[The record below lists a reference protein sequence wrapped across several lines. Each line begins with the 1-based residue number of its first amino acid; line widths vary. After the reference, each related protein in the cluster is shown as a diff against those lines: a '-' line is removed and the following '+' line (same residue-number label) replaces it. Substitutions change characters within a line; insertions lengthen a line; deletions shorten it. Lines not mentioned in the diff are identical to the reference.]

1 MLESKRIPCSA
12 LAVHK
17 NITQS
22 LTKSDYEKSFI
33 GPHMEKVDNLIFAI
47 LSNVVARNILLCI
60 KYILPV
66 TRTSCN
72 GLNPSTVPAMMF
84 CTV

>member
-1 MLESKRIPCSA
+1 MLESKRIRCSA

-47 LSNVVARNILLCI
+47 LSISLRVI
-60 KYILPV
+60 Y
-66 TRTSCN
+66 
-72 GLNPSTVPAMMF
+72 
-84 CTV
+84 

>member
-33 GPHMEKVDNLIFAI
+33 GPHTEKVDNLIFAI
-47 LSNVVARNILLCI
+47 LSISLRVIYCCALNIFYLSPGHL
-60 KYILPV
+60 V
-66 TRTSCN
+66 T
-72 GLNPSTVPAMMF
+72 G
-84 CTV
+84 

>member
-1 MLESKRIPCSA
+1 MVFIWFHPIFMLESKGIPCSA

-47 LSNVVARNILLCI
+47 LSISLRVI
-60 KYILPV
+60 Y
-66 TRTSCN
+66 
-72 GLNPSTVPAMMF
+72 
-84 CTV
+84 

>member
-1 MLESKRIPCSA
+1 MLESKSIPCSA

-47 LSNVVARNILLCI
+47 LSISLRVI
-60 KYILPV
+60 Y
-66 TRTSCN
+66 
-72 GLNPSTVPAMMF
+72 
-84 CTV
+84 

>member
-1 MLESKRIPCSA
+1 MVFIWFHPIFMLESKRIPCSA

-33 GPHMEKVDNLIFAI
+33 GPHMGKVDNLIFAI
-47 LSNVVARNILLCI
+47 LSISLRVI
-60 KYILPV
+60 Y
-66 TRTSCN
+66 
-72 GLNPSTVPAMMF
+72 
-84 CTV
+84 

>member
-1 MLESKRIPCSA
+1 MVFIWFHPIFMLESKRKPCSA

-47 LSNVVARNILLCI
+47 LSISLRVI
-60 KYILPV
+60 Y
-66 TRTSCN
+66 
-72 GLNPSTVPAMMF
+72 
-84 CTV
+84 

>member
-1 MLESKRIPCSA
+1 MLESKHIPCSA

-47 LSNVVARNILLCI
+47 LSISLRVIYCCALNIFYLSPEHL
-60 KYILPV
+60 V
-66 TRTSCN
+66 T
-72 GLNPSTVPAMMF
+72 G
-84 CTV
+84 

>member
-33 GPHMEKVDNLIFAI
+33 GPHMEKVDSLIFAI
-47 LSNVVARNILLCI
+47 LSISLRVI
-60 KYILPV
+60 Y
-66 TRTSCN
+66 
-72 GLNPSTVPAMMF
+72 
-84 CTV
+84 